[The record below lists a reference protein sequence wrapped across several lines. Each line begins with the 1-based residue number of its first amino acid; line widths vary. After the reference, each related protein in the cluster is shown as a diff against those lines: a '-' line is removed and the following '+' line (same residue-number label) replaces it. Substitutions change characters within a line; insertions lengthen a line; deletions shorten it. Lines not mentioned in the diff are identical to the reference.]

1 MFALAGV
8 CVPSLRFS
16 GWRVFDHESR
26 DDVPARACLAGSITV
41 ECWRL
46 LRWRMMGSRSCL
58 DCLGLVHLSRAVW
71 QVLILRIAAIPQIY
85 AAVATCIG

>member
-1 MFALAGV
+1 
-8 CVPSLRFS
+8 
-16 GWRVFDHESR
+16 
-26 DDVPARACLAGSITV
+26 
-41 ECWRL
+41 
-46 LRWRMMGSRSCL
+46 MGSRSCL